1 MRSSGPPAFA
11 RGAAFHSAGLRR
23 YAQFFI
29 PQLSQPLRGQF
40 PGSGD
45 SPITAVTDFDGAIRL
60 FYLDQNFIAP
70 KKQVSIFYNPSNRP
84 LSYGEPIK
92 CSASYV
98 SCGDNSEQEKSHTVK
113 IPAMSIVYTED

>member
-1 MRSSGPPAFA
+1 VAFRKKA
-11 RGAAFHSAGLRR
+11 KLLHLYDPSTIANTM
-23 YAQFFI
+23 
-29 PQLSQPLRGQF
+29 
-40 PGSGD
+40 D
-45 SPITAVTDFDGAIRL
+45 VTDFDGAIRL

-70 KKQVSIFYNPSNRP
+70 KKQVSIFYNPNNRP

-98 SCGDNSEQEKSHTVK
+98 SCGDNSDEEKSHTVK